1 MSKSKLSGYY
11 GFQEEPFGASR
22 DARCL
27 YPSSTHREALAS
39 LKYGFSSN
47 RGFTALIAKPG
58 LGKTTL
64 LFRFLED
71 IRESART
78 VFLFNVDPQCEAR
91 EIISYILRDLGIVPG
106 RDSAEM
112 HEQLNNVV
120 LAEARAGRRFVVVID
135 EAQNLSEASLEMVRM
150 LTNFET
156 SRSKL
161 MQVVLAGQPE
171 LFDKLVQP
179 SMAQLRQR
187 ISTFCRIEALSPEQ
201 TRGYIEHHLKFAGYR
216 GAPLF
221 TAGALNRI
229 VDAGQGVP
237 RIINNL
243 CFNTLSLC
251 CALKRK
257 QVDEAMVAEVIAD
270 QQWAPDGIDTPAVQP
285 QAVQPVAVQPLVAQ
299 PHLAQPQPTP
309 VRFDGAKRLSQKPG
323 LIRTM
328 AFSTAA
334 LLVASVVAVLARSE
348 PQVLKPFQSGF
359 ENARETLGPPVPVFA
374 AAPEDNN
381 KRIFAQ
387 PAPPK
392 TASFA
397 ITVKPNEKLGDL
409 ALEYLGVYNE
419 NSLREI
425 QELNPQLID
434 PDHIEVGQTI
444 YFPAR

>member
-1 MSKSKLSGYY
+1 MSKTVLSGYY

-27 YPSSTHREALAS
+27 FPSSTHREALAS
-39 LKYGFSSN
+39 LKYGFSCN

-58 LGKTTL
+58 MGKTTL

-78 VFLFNVDPQCEAR
+78 VFLFNIDPQCEAR

-106 RDSAEM
+106 KDSAEM

-171 LFDKLVQP
+171 LFDKLVKP

-201 TRGYIEHHLKFAGYR
+201 TRAYIEYHLKFAGYR

-221 TAGALNRI
+221 TAGALNRV
-229 VDAGQGVP
+229 VDAGQGIP

-251 CALKRK
+251 CALKKR
-257 QVDEAMVAEVIAD
+257 QVDEAVVAEVIAD
-270 QQWAPDGIDTPAVQP
+270 QQWAPDDTGTQAAEPHPAQP
-285 QAVQPVAVQPLVAQ
+285 QAAQ
-299 PHLAQPQPTP
+299 PGRIPIRLYVPEWLGKMP
-309 VRFDGAKRLSQKPG
+309 V
-323 LIRTM
+323 LIKTM
-328 AFSTAA
+328 TFSTAGV
-334 LLVASVVAVLARSE
+334 LVATVLAVLARSE
-348 PQVLKPFQSGF
+348 PQMFKPLQNGYES
-359 ENARETLGPPVPVFA
+359 ARETLGPPVSVFA
-374 AAPEDNN
+374 AAPE
-381 KRIFAQ
+381 KVSKPTSPKAS
-387 PAPPK
+387 PPK

-409 ALEYLGVYNE
+409 ALKYLGVYNE

-425 QELNPQLID
+425 QELNPQLTD

-444 YFPAR
+444 YLPAR

>member
-1 MSKSKLSGYY
+1 MSKTMLSGYY

-39 LKYGFSSN
+39 LKYGFSCN
-47 RGFTALIAKPG
+47 RGFTALIARPG
-58 LGKTTL
+58 MGKTTL

-78 VFLFNVDPQCEAR
+78 VFLFNIDPQCEAR

-171 LFDKLVQP
+171 LFDKLVKP

-201 TRGYIEHHLKFAGYR
+201 TRGYIEYHLKFAGYR
-216 GAPLF
+216 GAALF
-221 TAGALNRI
+221 TAGALNRV
-229 VDAGQGVP
+229 VDAGQGIP

-251 CALKRK
+251 CALKKK

-270 QQWAPDGIDTPAVQP
+270 QQWAPDDTDTQAAEP
-285 QAVQPVAVQPLVAQ
+285 QAAQ
-299 PHLAQPQPTP
+299 PGHTP
-309 VRFDGAKRLSQKPG
+309 IRLYVPEWLTKKPA
-323 LIRTM
+323 LIKTM
-328 AFSTAA
+328 TFSTAGI
-334 LLVASVVAVLARSE
+334 LVATVLAVLARSE
-348 PQVLKPFQSGF
+348 PQMFKPLQNGY

-374 AAPEDNN
+374 AAPE
-381 KRIFAQ
+381 KISK
-387 PAPPK
+387 PMSPKSTPPK

-397 ITVKPNEKLGDL
+397 VTVKPNESIGDL
-409 ALEYLGVYNE
+409 ALKYLGVFDQ

-425 QELNPQLID
+425 QELNPQLTD
-434 PDHIEVGQTI
+434 PDHIEIGQTI
-444 YFPAR
+444 YLPAR

>member
-1 MSKSKLSGYY
+1 
-11 GFQEEPFGASR
+11 
-22 DARCL
+22 
-27 YPSSTHREALAS
+27 
-39 LKYGFSSN
+39 
-47 RGFTALIAKPG
+47 
-58 LGKTTL
+58 
-64 LFRFLED
+64 
-71 IRESART
+71 
-78 VFLFNVDPQCEAR
+78 
-91 EIISYILRDLGIVPG
+91 
-106 RDSAEM
+106 
-112 HEQLNNVV
+112 
-120 LAEARAGRRFVVVID
+120 
-135 EAQNLSEASLEMVRM
+135 MVRM

-171 LFDKLVQP
+171 LFDKLVKP

-187 ISTFCRIEALSPEQ
+187 ISTFCRIERLSPEQ

-216 GAPLF
+216 GTPLF
-221 TAGALNRI
+221 TAGALNRV

-270 QQWAPDGIDTPAVQP
+270 QQWAPDDTDTQVAQLHPAQP
-285 QAVQPVAVQPLVAQ
+285 QAAQ
-299 PHLAQPQPTP
+299 PHLAQPHLAQPHPTP
-309 VRFDGAKRLSQKPG
+309 LRFYGPERRSKKPG
-323 LIRTM
+323 LIRIM

-334 LLVASVVAVLARSE
+334 VLVASGLAVLARSE
-348 PQVLKPFQSGF
+348 PQIFKPLESGY

-374 AAPEDNN
+374 AAPEGNS
-381 KRIFAQ
+381 KRMSAKSI
-387 PAPPK
+387 PPK

-409 ALEYLGVYNE
+409 AVQYLGVYNQ

-425 QELNPQLID
+425 QALNPQLID
-434 PDHIEVGQTI
+434 PDHIEAGQTI